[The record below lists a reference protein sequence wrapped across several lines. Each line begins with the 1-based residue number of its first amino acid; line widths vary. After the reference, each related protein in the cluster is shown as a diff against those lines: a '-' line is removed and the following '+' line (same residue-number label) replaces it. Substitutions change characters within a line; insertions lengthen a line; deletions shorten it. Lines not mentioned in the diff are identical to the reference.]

1 MEQGVGIG
9 ACSVHSTHRPGIAVL
24 PGTVHPLR
32 GITCVFLKADS
43 SESEP
48 AGLHLS
54 THRGAFCCYKA
65 FFSPSGVLDRG
76 LGLWRVAANRRR
88 VAGLSLRWP
97 LLVATPLQRTDR
109 GGRLSVGCSQT
120 KNRTAGPYVARRS
133 PEPRDSPGKAFV
145 PFAFFF
151 FFPFSLF
158 PGFFEHLLVPR

>member
-1 MEQGVGIG
+1 M
-9 ACSVHSTHRPGIAVL
+9 
-24 PGTVHPLR
+24 HPLR
-32 GITCVFLKADS
+32 GITCVFLKADF

-48 AGLHLS
+48 GGLYLS
-54 THRGAFCCYKA
+54 THRSILLLKA

-120 KNRTAGPYVARRS
+120 KNRTAGPYVARRT
-133 PEPRDSPGKAFV
+133 PEPRDSPGKAFL

-151 FFPFSLF
+151 FFFYFLVSLNISWF
-158 PGFFEHLLVPR
+158 PVESFWRKVFCEAQASADKCRRVKWR